1 MSTADEF
8 AKTGGKA
15 IKYWTS
21 RRPDPQPLCASSSF
35 CKMRITIITIRKY
48 LSPRDMGKV
57 HEIMGPEAARRGG
70 RGAGREMY
78 LGGWASAPCAFW
90 FPLSHTPGPDFLF

>member
-1 MSTADEF
+1 MTRLAEPREQ
-8 AKTGGKA
+8 TL
-15 IKYWTS
+15 Y
-21 RRPDPQPLCASSSF
+21 PDLGPRQWGQPRL
-35 CKMRITIITIRKY
+35 
-48 LSPRDMGKV
+48 
-57 HEIMGPEAARRGG
+57 RGG